1 MKKLARAVA
10 VTLMLIPLASMAQ
23 LGGFKIPGTGGGDSN
38 SAGADTV
45 AQNDALVRRYVQAN
59 KEVLTANSHME
70 EALGLKDA
78 AAASAATAAALTEGA
93 TTGNLKDTDK
103 AVSEST
109 EAVASELAKGPK
121 LDAESKKK
129 YANGLAA
136 LGRSVVQYI
145 SMRQPAQGFA
155 EGLKKASPMML
166 PKLQSGAFI
175 VKELPGGVTRLATS
189 LKNAVAFA
197 KTNNIPVPDDAT
209 KALSAL

>member
-1 MKKLARAVA
+1 MKKLFRAIA
-10 VTLMLIPLASMAQ
+10 VTLILIPLASMAQ
-23 LGGFKIPGTGGGDSN
+23 FGGIKIPGIGGGDSK
-38 SAGADTV
+38 SAGGDTV
-45 AQNDALVRRYVQAN
+45 AQNDALVKSYVQAN
-59 KEVLTANSHME
+59 KEVLVANSHME
-70 EALGLKDA
+70 DALGLKDA

-93 TTGNLKDTDK
+93 TTGNLKDADK

-109 EAVASELAKGPK
+109 DAVASELAKGPK

-136 LGRSVVQYI
+136 LGRSLVKYI
-145 SMRQPAQGFA
+145 NMRQPAQGFA
-155 EGLKKASPMML
+155 EGLKSVSPMML

-175 VKELPGGVTRLATS
+175 VQELPGSVTRLTTS
-189 LKNAVAFA
+189 LKNAVSFA